1 MIDQANNITPAH
13 LWIGSH
19 DELVIETHRWL
30 QAFLNTCNGCHVCAL
45 CRAITQQQ
53 HHAVTWL
60 STQSGYVLDDL
71 DPLLHTISFALEK
84 DQHHVFV
91 IEHADRL
98 TAACSNRLLKTI
110 EEPPVG
116 YHFIF
121 LSERLDDILPT
132 LRSRCIIKRWQQ
144 SGLAEQQD
152 MLTAFF
158 MTTEFQSPQ
167 AFFQE
172 LEKRKPSEQTTLAL
186 LDSLLI
192 HWLGQLRQ
200 AYLDG
205 DAKRKKNALRIVTLL
220 RLCFTRPLMPGSS
233 KFIWR
238 DLFLQMHCG

>member
-1 MIDQANNITPAH
+1 MTHQTNSITPAH
-13 LWIGSH
+13 LWVGVH
-19 DELVIETHRWL
+19 DELIIETHRWL
-30 QAFLNTCNGCHVCAL
+30 QEFLGACNACQVCNS

-60 STQSGYVLDDL
+60 STASSYVLDDL
-71 DPLLHTISFALEK
+71 QPVLHTISFALEK

-98 TAACSNRLLKTI
+98 SAACSNRLLKTI
-110 EEPPVG
+110 EEPPAG

-121 LSERLDDILPT
+121 LTERVDDLLPT
-132 LRSRCIIKRWQQ
+132 LRSRCIIKTWQQ
-144 SGLAEQQD
+144 TASTEQD
-152 MLTAFF
+152 MLSAFF

-192 HWLGQLRQ
+192 YWLDQLKQ
-200 AYLDG
+200 AYIDG
-205 DAKRKKNALRIVTLL
+205 DAKKRKNALRVVTLL

-233 KFIWR
+233 KLIWR
-238 DLFLQMHCG
+238 DLFLHIHCG